1 MFAPARRGWD
11 GKEKDTL
18 VNIRDNK
25 QFVVNIVSENI
36 VEQMVMCAT
45 DFDPTVDEFQRHLQT
60 ELEKSEE
67 ITDAVERSRRRIQIE
82 SAIQEAIA
90 FRYKWKELKDAGQDP
105 LELQKA
111 VRLVANLDIAQSKI
125 AQQGDSVC
133 KYCDSM
139 LEGDLEFC
147 SACGKFQ

>member
-1 MFAPARRGWD
+1 MG
-11 GKEKDTL
+11 
-18 VNIRDNK
+18 DN
-25 QFVVNIVSENI
+25 
-36 VEQMVMCAT
+36 
-45 DFDPTVDEFQRHLQT
+45 PTVDEFQRHLQT

-67 ITDAVERSRRRIQIE
+67 ITDVEERNRRRLQIE
-82 SAIQEAIA
+82 AAIQEAIA
-90 FRYKWKELKDAGQDP
+90 FRYKWKELKDAGHDP

-111 VRLVANLDIAQSKI
+111 VRLVANLDIAQGKT

-133 KYCDSM
+133 KHCDAI

>member
-1 MFAPARRGWD
+1 MGPLLKVIRRWD
-11 GKEKDTL
+11 EDQSL
-18 VNIRDNK
+18 LR
-25 QFVVNIVSENI
+25 VV
-36 VEQMVMCAT
+36 MG
-45 DFDPTVDEFQRHLQT
+45 DDPTVDEFQRHLQT

-67 ITDAVERSRRRIQIE
+67 ITDAVERSRRRLQIE
-82 SAIQEAIA
+82 AAIQEAIA

-111 VRLVANLDIAQSKI
+111 VRLVANLDVAQIKT

-139 LEGDLEFC
+139 LEGDIEFC